1 MRGHMNIFI
10 LRQLDYKIQN
20 INTLAHDETVEPMQ
34 RATVAIRKFGR
45 ISDSE
50 ITTPENVATDMN
62 NLIPDDCF

>member
-34 RATVAIRKFGR
+34 RATVAIR
-45 ISDSE
+45 E
-50 ITTPENVATDMN
+50 VWQ
-62 NLIPDDCF
+62 NLRFRDNHTRECGNGYD